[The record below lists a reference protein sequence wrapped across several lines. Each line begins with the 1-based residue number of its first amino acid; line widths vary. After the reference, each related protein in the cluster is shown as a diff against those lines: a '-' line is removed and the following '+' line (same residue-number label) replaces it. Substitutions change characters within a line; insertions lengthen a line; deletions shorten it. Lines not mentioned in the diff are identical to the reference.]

1 MGKDRDNVQ
10 MCGCA
15 DGGFNQHLNMG
26 WRAVGLFS
34 AKIYLSIV

>member
-15 DGGFNQHLNMG
+15 DVWIYSTFEHWLE
-26 WRAVGLFS
+26 GLER
-34 AKIYLSIV
+34 L